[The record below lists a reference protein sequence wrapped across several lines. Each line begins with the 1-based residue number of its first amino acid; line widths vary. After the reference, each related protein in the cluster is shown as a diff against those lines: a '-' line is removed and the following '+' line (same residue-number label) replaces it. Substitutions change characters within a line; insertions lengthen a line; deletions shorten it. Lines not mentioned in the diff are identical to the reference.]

1 MSRDMLRVQIFV
13 STSGDDEGSG
23 SREQPLRTLHRAVKL
38 ARELERD
45 HENLT
50 ADVFVKS
57 GGYWISAKLIPG
69 FEAFNTTTTEATPR

>member
-1 MSRDMLRVQIFV
+1 MGRDILRVQIFV
-13 STSGDDEGSG
+13 STSGDDDGSG
-23 SREQPLRTLHRAVKL
+23 SREQPLRTLQRAIKL

-45 HENLT
+45 HEHLT

-69 FEAFNTTTTEATPR
+69 FEAFTVSTEATPR